1 MTFTV
6 HDGTKKALHCTMCEA
21 SFSVP
26 QTLKKHIA
34 AVHEGKKPFTCNL
47 CSTSFS
53 EKGNLLRHVYSVHEK
68 IKPHECSICHKNYE
82 SKQYLKKHV
91 ESVHEGKKPHS
102 CSLCGYAFAHKCHL
116 YKHVR
121 LTHGIQ
127 TDDYKKYY
135 PDSNSEIVLEEENPL
150 ANPGEIKQEMF
161 DDEDTKW
168 NEILDEE
175 TTMNSEYGIGN
186 ISF

>member
-1 MTFTV
+1 
-6 HDGTKKALHCTMCEA
+6 MCEA

-102 CSLCGYAFAHKCHL
+102 CILCGSNFAHKCHL

-161 DDEDTKW
+161 DAEETEW